1 MEEQVAANRAEEYRD
16 WWRVFHDPIL
26 DRLIDIAYSQNLT
39 LLSAGT
45 KVLQARAALGIAIG
59 EFYPQQ
65 QLAAGATTYNLRSL
79 SDASVV
85 SLGTSAS
92 ANYWRAFLGVQAAWQ
107 LDFWGKFRRGVES
120 AVSAYLASI
129 ATFDDVLVTLL
140 GDVASTYIGIRT
152 IERQIAIARENIVR
166 QRGIVTIARDKYKG
180 GAATLLDVYQA
191 ENVLGATE
199 ATVPQLTI
207 QLQQGLDALRVL
219 LGMAPQ
225 PLGFLLAR
233 STGEIPVAPRKVV
246 VGVPADLLRRRPDI
260 RAAELR
266 AAAQSAQIGVATAEL
281 YPAISILGTFG
292 GSASTLLGGKLSNI
306 FQPSGRN
313 FTVGPSFQWNILNYG
328 QITNNV
334 RLQDAT
340 LQQYLVDYQNSV
352 LTAQQQVEDGIAT
365 FLLSRSQAEYLR
377 RSVAAANG
385 ALYIATLEYQQ
396 GTRDF
401 TTVLTAEQNL
411 LQAQNNLA
419 VATGNIPTGL
429 VAVFRALGGGW
440 QIRDGN
446 GFVTAA
452 TSEEMRR
459 RIDWDSAPAS
469 RWRAAAACPGFAWT
483 RGPRAD
489 SSAAGMVRHDR
500 KKKGRS
506 AMRSRFCTAKGKGWV
521 SRKAKACRWHGSAG
535 LAIALAVFGGSA
547 GPGFSESWWEKMMRK
562 GAPAEQPAPA
572 GPAGAPKNEAPAAP
586 NDAQPAAA
594 GPPVQVVL
602 PKVQSVSEYIELT
615 GNAASVN
622 AVKLIARV
630 EGYLDQIHFLD
641 GSIVKKGDLLF
652 TIQQEQ
658 YKAQLTQ
665 AEAQVQAQEAALFYA
680 NTEVKRYTA
689 LQKKGAAAQVVVDN
703 WNFQAK
709 KTEAELASAKAQVD
723 IAKLNLAYTQVRA
736 PFDGQMGKHLIDPG
750 NTVGGAG
757 QQTVL
762 AEILQL
768 DPIYVVANLSE
779 QEVLTTSVNAG

>member
-1 MEEQVAANRAEEYRD
+1 MLDTIRRRVVVGISLRGPFVACDRARPAFTLRETDKAERQAGRRRAALGCGRGIAAALIATVAGCAVGPDFAPPPAPVASNWLEWRNKSLQTGPEEYRD

-92 ANYWRAFLGVQAAWQ
+92 ANYWRALLGVQAAWQ

-120 AVSAYLASI
+120 ADSAYLASI
-129 ATFDDVLVTLL
+129 ATYDDVLVTLL

-292 GSASTLLGGKLSNI
+292 GSASTLLGGELSNI

-352 LTAQQQVEDGIAT
+352 LTAQQQVEDGIDT
-365 FLLSRSQAEYLR
+365 FLLSRSQAEYLH
-377 RSVAAANG
+377 RSVAAAKG

-459 RIDWDSAPAS
+459 RTDWGELLPAAGEPPLPAPGL
-469 RWRAAAACPGFAWT
+469 PGPED
-483 RGPRAD
+483 RGP
-489 SSAAGMVRHDR
+489 
-500 KKKGRS
+500 
-506 AMRSRFCTAKGKGWV
+506 T
-521 SRKAKACRWHGSAG
+521 
-535 LAIALAVFGGSA
+535 
-547 GPGFSESWWEKMMRK
+547 
-562 GAPAEQPAPA
+562 
-572 GPAGAPKNEAPAAP
+572 
-586 NDAQPAAA
+586 
-594 GPPVQVVL
+594 
-602 PKVQSVSEYIELT
+602 
-615 GNAASVN
+615 
-622 AVKLIARV
+622 
-630 EGYLDQIHFLD
+630 
-641 GSIVKKGDLLF
+641 
-652 TIQQEQ
+652 
-658 YKAQLTQ
+658 
-665 AEAQVQAQEAALFYA
+665 
-680 NTEVKRYTA
+680 
-689 LQKKGAAAQVVVDN
+689 
-703 WNFQAK
+703 
-709 KTEAELASAKAQVD
+709 
-723 IAKLNLAYTQVRA
+723 VRA
-736 PFDGQMGKHLIDPG
+736 P
-750 NTVGGAG
+750 
-757 QQTVL
+757 
-762 AEILQL
+762 EW
-768 DPIYVVANLSE
+768 
-779 QEVLTTSVNAG
+779 

>member
-1 MEEQVAANRAEEYRD
+1 MLEKIQRRAAAASTCFSGTFVASDRAGPAFALPVIGNPEREADRRGAVMGLGRGVVAALLVTLAGCAVGPDFAPPPASMASNWLEWRNKSLQTGPEEYRD

-26 DRLIDIAYSQNLT
+26 NRLIEISYSQNLT

-45 KVLQARAALGIAIG
+45 KVLQARAMLGIAIG
-59 EFYPQQ
+59 EFFPQQ
-65 QLAAGATTYNLRSL
+65 QMAAGAITYNLRSL
-79 SDASVV
+79 SDSSVV
-85 SLGTSAS
+85 SVGSTAS
-92 ANYWRAFLGVQAAWQ
+92 ANYWRSLLGVQAAWD

-120 AVSAYLASI
+120 ADSAYLASI
-129 ATFDDVLVTLL
+129 ATYDDVLVTLL
-140 GDVASTYIGIRT
+140 SDVASTYIGIRT
-152 IERQIAIARENIVR
+152 TERQIVIARENIVR

-191 ENVLGATE
+191 ENVLAATE

-207 QLQQGLDALRVL
+207 QLRQGLDALCVL

-233 STGEIPVAPRKVV
+233 ATGKIPAAPRKVV

-281 YPAISILGTFG
+281 FPAISILGTFG
-292 GSASTLLGGKLSNI
+292 GSASTLLGGNLSNV

-385 ALYIATLEYQQ
+385 ALHIAMLEYQQ

-411 LQAQNNLA
+411 LQAENNLA
-419 VATGNIPTGL
+419 VATGTIPTGL

-459 RIDWDSAPAS
+459 RTDWGQLLPATGEPPLPAPGL
-469 RWRAAAACPGFAWT
+469 PGPED
-483 RGPRAD
+483 RGP
-489 SSAAGMVRHDR
+489 
-500 KKKGRS
+500 
-506 AMRSRFCTAKGKGWV
+506 T
-521 SRKAKACRWHGSAG
+521 
-535 LAIALAVFGGSA
+535 
-547 GPGFSESWWEKMMRK
+547 
-562 GAPAEQPAPA
+562 
-572 GPAGAPKNEAPAAP
+572 
-586 NDAQPAAA
+586 
-594 GPPVQVVL
+594 
-602 PKVQSVSEYIELT
+602 
-615 GNAASVN
+615 
-622 AVKLIARV
+622 
-630 EGYLDQIHFLD
+630 
-641 GSIVKKGDLLF
+641 
-652 TIQQEQ
+652 
-658 YKAQLTQ
+658 
-665 AEAQVQAQEAALFYA
+665 
-680 NTEVKRYTA
+680 
-689 LQKKGAAAQVVVDN
+689 
-703 WNFQAK
+703 
-709 KTEAELASAKAQVD
+709 
-723 IAKLNLAYTQVRA
+723 VRA
-736 PFDGQMGKHLIDPG
+736 P
-750 NTVGGAG
+750 
-757 QQTVL
+757 
-762 AEILQL
+762 EW
-768 DPIYVVANLSE
+768 
-779 QEVLTTSVNAG
+779 

>member
-1 MEEQVAANRAEEYRD
+1 MLEAIRRRVVAGISLHGPFVAYDRARPAFALRSAFNLRATFAWLESGKAGRGAVILFGRGITAALLVTVAGCAVGPDFAPPSAPVASNWLEWRNKSLQTGPEEYRD

-120 AVSAYLASI
+120 ADSAYLASI

-281 YPAISILGTFG
+281 YPAISIIGTFG

-459 RIDWDSAPAS
+459 RIELLPAAGEPPLPAPGL
-469 RWRAAAACPGFAWT
+469 PGPED
-483 RGPRAD
+483 RGPT
-489 SSAAGMVRHDR
+489 VR
-500 KKKGRS
+500 
-506 AMRSRFCTAKGKGWV
+506 
-521 SRKAKACRWHGSAG
+521 
-535 LAIALAVFGGSA
+535 
-547 GPGFSESWWEKMMRK
+547 
-562 GAPAEQPAPA
+562 
-572 GPAGAPKNEAPAAP
+572 
-586 NDAQPAAA
+586 
-594 GPPVQVVL
+594 PP
-602 PKVQSVSEYIELT
+602 E
-615 GNAASVN
+615 
-622 AVKLIARV
+622 
-630 EGYLDQIHFLD
+630 
-641 GSIVKKGDLLF
+641 
-652 TIQQEQ
+652 
-658 YKAQLTQ
+658 
-665 AEAQVQAQEAALFYA
+665 
-680 NTEVKRYTA
+680 
-689 LQKKGAAAQVVVDN
+689 
-703 WNFQAK
+703 W
-709 KTEAELASAKAQVD
+709 
-723 IAKLNLAYTQVRA
+723 
-736 PFDGQMGKHLIDPG
+736 
-750 NTVGGAG
+750 
-757 QQTVL
+757 
-762 AEILQL
+762 
-768 DPIYVVANLSE
+768 
-779 QEVLTTSVNAG
+779 